1 MKEEFKKVSRFLK
14 HPIHPIAVHLPLAL
28 WPAALLFDLLS
39 RADVGGNAMVQLSFW
54 AIALGL
60 IATLIAIPTGIA
72 DWWGIKKEN
81 PARKVGLYHMGL
93 NGLVTVLYVL
103 NLIFR
108 LKTFRYDTEVAPLP
122 LVFSM
127 IGTVVLIGSAYLGGL
142 MVYDYGIGVA
152 RHSKEKWR
160 EVAEA
165 AGANVPPKE
174 EK

>member
-1 MKEEFKKVSRFLK
+1 
-14 HPIHPIAVHLPLAL
+14 
-28 WPAALLFDLLS
+28 
-39 RADVGGNAMVQLSFW
+39 
-54 AIALGL
+54 
-60 IATLIAIPTGIA
+60 
-72 DWWGIKKEN
+72 
-81 PARKVGLYHMGL
+81 
-93 NGLVTVLYVL
+93 
-103 NLIFR
+103 
-108 LKTFRYDTEVAPLP
+108 
-122 LVFSM
+122 M